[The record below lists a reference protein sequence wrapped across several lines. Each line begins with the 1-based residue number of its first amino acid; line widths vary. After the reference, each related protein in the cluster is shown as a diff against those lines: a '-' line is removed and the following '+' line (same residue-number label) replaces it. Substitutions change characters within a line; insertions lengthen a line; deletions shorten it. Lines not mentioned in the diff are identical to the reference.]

1 MVYGHTFNTHLQ
13 QHHVVINFII
23 FCICVRFQLNLI
35 ALLIPVIYFLFFH
48 FNCFILKML
57 AGNSTP
63 KEKENNKHEKQKE
76 RDNEMFV
83 QASNSA
89 PPVHHRTPRSLGK
102 FQAWINK
109 IDKKNFNISLEKSMR
124 NEIMKGYK
132 KFESHEM
139 TAGYFMNDVTLII
152 LLWLIYEFFMWY

>member
-102 FQAWINK
+102 LNK
-109 IDKKNFNISLEKSMR
+109 QN
-124 NEIMKGYK
+124 
-132 KFESHEM
+132 
-139 TAGYFMNDVTLII
+139 
-152 LLWLIYEFFMWY
+152 